1 LIFLHPS
8 DELYGADRMLLEILG
23 AVPAEI
29 EVEVWV
35 PNDLAHPAAALCEEL
50 IRRDVTVRHLDL
62 PIMRRAYLNPR
73 GIVALTRR
81 ASHLIR
87 ELKAAQPDAVYCTT
101 SAAHLGAPL
110 ARLAGVPRVIGH
122 VQEIWSR
129 TDQMILSLP
138 ARSCHTLLSISEA
151 VSNSLPANLRRRTV
165 VVPNGTPEPAR
176 VVRLDGRVGELQ
188 FIIASRWNGWKGHG
202 TLLRAWEKAG
212 SPGRLTILGG
222 PPLSGESVDVVG
234 LVATLSEPESVS
246 IIGEVTDPSS
256 YFEAADVVV
265 VPSDRP
271 EPFGLV
277 AIEAFARARPVIGS
291 AAGGLMGIVSDGED
305 GWLFPNEDSDSL
317 AQIFVG
323 LSREAVTAAGNRARE
338 TYRSRFTIDRFV
350 RRWRDVVLAEWE
362 HAGADKG

>member
-1 LIFLHPS
+1 
-8 DELYGADRMLLEILG
+8 
-23 AVPAEI
+23 
-29 EVEVWV
+29 
-35 PNDLAHPAAALCEEL
+35 
-50 IRRDVTVRHLDL
+50 
-62 PIMRRAYLNPR
+62 
-73 GIVALTRR
+73 
-81 ASHLIR
+81 
-87 ELKAAQPDAVYCTT
+87 
-101 SAAHLGAPL
+101 
-110 ARLAGVPRVIGH
+110 
-122 VQEIWSR
+122 
-129 TDQMILSLP
+129 
-138 ARSCHTLLSISEA
+138 
-151 VSNSLPANLRRRTV
+151 
-165 VVPNGTPEPAR
+165 
-176 VVRLDGRVGELQ
+176 
-188 FIIASRWNGWKGHG
+188 
-202 TLLRAWEKAG
+202 
-212 SPGRLTILGG
+212 
-222 PPLSGESVDVVG
+222 VDVVG

>member
-1 LIFLHPS
+1 
-8 DELYGADRMLLEILG
+8 
-23 AVPAEI
+23 
-29 EVEVWV
+29 
-35 PNDLAHPAAALCEEL
+35 
-50 IRRDVTVRHLDL
+50 
-62 PIMRRAYLNPR
+62 
-73 GIVALTRR
+73 
-81 ASHLIR
+81 LIR

-151 VSNSLPANLRRRTV
+151 VSNSLSANLRRRTV